1 MLAHMASDPKD
12 FDRLAG
18 ELAKLPASDRARI
31 MAEATR
37 RAKKLPIGS
46 QFRRP
51 TLGGGDEWVG
61 GGLSREELYG
71 DDGR

>member
-1 MLAHMASDPKD
+1 MASDPKD

-18 ELAKLPASDRARI
+18 ELAKLPAIDRARI
-31 MAEATR
+31 MVEATR
-37 RAKKLPIGS
+37 RAKKLQTDS
-46 QFRRP
+46 QFSRP
-51 TLGGGDEWVG
+51 TLRGGGEWVG